1 MSSTSSLLLTV
12 DLMDLPL
19 LSADL
24 EKMERFHHI
33 ETVSK
38 LEGHLNH
45 HLSTGTAHLYVHVYP
60 SGITVVEEWLNG
72 PLSYSIKAHLN
83 PPTIVLRD
91 DPIGGRV

>member
-1 MSSTSSLLLTV
+1 MSTSELLLTV

-19 LSADL
+19 LDADL

-38 LEGHLNH
+38 LEARINH
-45 HLSTGTAHLYVHVYP
+45 RQHTGTAHLYVQVHP
-60 SGITVVEEWLNG
+60 SGLPVIEEWLNG
-72 PLSYSIKAHLN
+72 QLSYRIKARLT
-83 PPTIVLRD
+83 PATVVLRD